1 MQTDKQP
8 QEETTSFGKIEESI
22 QVNQSLYDHLHESLV
37 DEAVT
42 TVEDDANVQHYKDY
56 KKNPVV
62 EYLIRLKQLYQ
73 LNDLFRYALW
83 SFGLMLISTAILTIV
98 EYDLFYGDVISDI
111 GDGFQFGDG
120 DPNWVDT
127 FFHTFWWSVVTFTTV
142 GYGDV
147 SPVTHLGKLLT
158 IIIMLL
164 NFGIVTLLGG
174 AVASVLV
181 AARLKGD
188 DKLDE
193 NKFHGHIIIAGWH
206 PAIQSTLRAEVD
218 PDIRVVAVN
227 T

>member
-8 QEETTSFGKIEESI
+8 QEETTSFGKIEEAI
-22 QVNQSLYDHLHESLV
+22 QVNQTLYDRLHESLV
-37 DEAVT
+37 EEAVT
-42 TVEDDANVQHYKDY
+42 TVEEEKNVQHYKDY
-56 KKNPVV
+56 KKTPVV
-62 EYLIRLKQLYQ
+62 EYLMRLKQFYQ
-73 LNDLFRYALW
+73 ANDLFRYALW
-83 SFGLMLISTAILTIV
+83 SFGLMILSTGILTIV
-98 EYDLFYGDVISDI
+98 EYDLFSGDVADDI
-111 GDGFQFGDG
+111 GDTFKFGDDG
-120 DPNWVDT
+120 PNWIDT
-127 FFHTFWWSVVTFTTV
+127 FFHAFWWSVVTFTTV

-147 SPVTHLGKLLT
+147 SPMTHIGKLLT

-206 PAIQSTLRAEVD
+206 PAIQSTLRL
-218 PDIRVVAVN
+218 
-227 T
+227 